1 MFSKLS
7 SAKYAHSECA
17 VKRVLD
23 KMSFMNIR
31 KATSLDSLLLSTLCM
46 DVQKLHAQNHP
57 MIFKEPLSS
66 DFAFSF
72 FEKMFPDDTKYIYI
86 AEENE
91 QALGYIFFKVVERDE
106 NPFLFSRRYLLI
118 DQISVR
124 PEAQGQ
130 GVGKALLQK
139 VEVVARELDIPR
151 IELGSWDFN
160 TGAHS
165 FLERMG
171 FEKRYFEFWK
181 AVEK

>member
-1 MFSKLS
+1 
-7 SAKYAHSECA
+7 
-17 VKRVLD
+17 
-23 KMSFMNIR
+23 MNSMNVR
-31 KATSLDSLLLSTLCM
+31 RATSTDSLLLSTLCM

-57 MIFKEPLSS
+57 TLFKEPLSP
-66 DFAFSF
+66 DFAVPF
-72 FEKMFPDDTKYIYI
+72 FEKMVLDDAKYIYI
-86 AEENE
+86 ADENE

-130 GVGKALLQK
+130 GVGKALIQQ
-139 VEVVARELDIPR
+139 VEVTARELEIPR

-160 TGAHS
+160 IGAHG
-165 FLERMG
+165 FFERLG